1 MIHLPHDHFGLY
13 IHVPFCVRKCRYCDF
28 PSRPLCGDREAA
40 ARYLSALAREA
51 EARRREFARPV
62 HSVYIGGGTP
72 TVLSPA
78 ELAWLWEEVIAPFP
92 LAPGAEV
99 SLEAN
104 PGTLTAEH
112 AAVLAELPVTRV
124 SLGAQSFDPDELA
137 LLGRIHTPAEVEES
151 VALLRAAGVPGL
163 NLDLMYGLPRQTT
176 AGWEATLRRALALR
190 PDHLSCYSL
199 ICEEETQLS
208 RDIAAGL
215 LTLPGEEEEAGMAS
229 LTAGV
234 LAEHGLAHYEV
245 SNAARPGAE
254 CRHNLGYWLGRDY
267 LGLGPAAVSAIGGVR
282 WRNVEDVGAY
292 ADRIENGGAV
302 VAYAERLSAPARLL
316 ERVMLGL
323 RLRDGFDLAAAEA
336 ECGGALQA
344 LAGDAVS
351 ALIDQGLLA
360 RNGDQLRLT
369 PAGFPLANQVVAQLM
384 AHAERRK
391 VGWVDE

>member
-1 MIHLPHDHFGLY
+1 MPIQLPPDHFGVY

-28 PSRPLCGDREAA
+28 PSRALGGNREAV
-40 ARYLSALAREA
+40 ARYLAALAREA
-51 EARRREFARPV
+51 ETRRREFTRPV

-78 ELAWLWEEVIAPFP
+78 ELARLWEEVIAPFP

-112 AAVLAELPVTRV
+112 AAVLATLPVTRV

-151 VALLRAAGVPGL
+151 AALLRAVGIPGL
-163 NLDLMYGLPRQTT
+163 NLDLMYGLPGQTV
-176 AGWEATLRRALALR
+176 AGWEASLRRALALR

-199 ICEEETQLS
+199 ICEEETSLS
-208 RDIAAGL
+208 RDIAAGIVS
-215 LTLPGEEEEAGMAS
+215 LPGEEEEAGMAS

-234 LAEHGLAHYEV
+234 LTEHGLTHYEV
-245 SNAARPGAE
+245 SNAARPGAA

-267 LGLGPAAVSAIGGVR
+267 LGLGPAAVSAVGGVR
-282 WRNVEDVGAY
+282 WRNAEDAGAY
-292 ADRIENGGAV
+292 ADRIANSGTAT
-302 VAYAERLSAPARLL
+302 AYAERLAAPARLL

-336 ECGGALQA
+336 ECGGTLQA
-344 LAGDAVS
+344 LAGDTVS
-351 ALIDQGLLA
+351 ALIDQGWLA
-360 RNGDQLRLT
+360 RNGDGLRLT

-384 AHAERRK
+384 AQAERLA
-391 VGWVDE
+391 